1 MLYTGYRGLIQGVAG
16 MLYEISECTPWTAVI
31 MVDKG
36 EMCSTLITCN
46 NNSFLTPLKREVA
59 SSLSFCSLPAVQA
72 GRLGDLVKDCFLCIK
87 VNHVFACSEFV
98 SHTAQQVEML
108 GSMRVG

>member
-1 MLYTGYRGLIQGVAG
+1 MLYTGYRGLIQGVVG

-36 EMCSTLITCN
+36 GMCSTIITCN

-72 GRLGDLVKDCFLCIK
+72 LVKDCFLCII
-87 VNHVFACSEFV
+87 VNHMCLHAV
-98 SHTAQQVEML
+98 SLCLILLSRLKCLAQCVWVDAL
-108 GSMRVG
+108 